1 MEFEIK
7 SDRVWQVVGNAT
19 NDMDEY
25 IVTEK
30 YCNHETL
37 GQLTIRKQGNVLTDY
52 QDGQFIYTQDNLAGA
67 VYEIH
72 AAADIATLDC
82 QGTYWYKSGDLVATV
97 TTGAEG
103 QVDEVKFS
111 PTRTKA
117 TYDFLKIT
125 HDGTKGEVT
134 VTLPLG
140 KYTVTE
146 VKAPYGFVLTKQSYT
161 VEFGWDNQKK

>member
-1 MEFEIK
+1 MRNCKVRKAISNDSAYSVEFEIK

-37 GQLTIRKQGNVLTDY
+37 GQLTIRKLGNVLTDY

-72 AAADIATLDC
+72 ADGDITTPDR
-82 QGTYWYKSGDLVATV
+82 QGTYWYKGGDLVATV

-111 PTRTKA
+111 PPAHRPP
-117 TYDFLKIT
+117 YDFLT
-125 HDGTKGEVT
+125 VSHD
-134 VTLPLG
+134 
-140 KYTVTE
+140 
-146 VKAPYGFVLTKQSYT
+146 APRAKSP
-161 VEFGWDNQKK
+161 

>member
-1 MEFEIK
+1 MQGPEGYYNDPAYSVEFEIK

-37 GQLTIRKQGNVLTDY
+37 GQLTIRKLGNVLTDY
-52 QDGQFIYTQDNLAGA
+52 KDGQFIYTQDNLAGA

-72 AAADIATLDC
+72 AAADIATPDR
-82 QGTYWYKSGDLVATV
+82 QGNYWYKSGDLVATV
-97 TTGAEG
+97 TSGAEG

-111 PTRTKA
+111 PTRTQA

-134 VTLPLG
+134 VTLPLSC
-140 KYTVTE
+140 TSSSW
-146 VKAPYGFVLTKQSYT
+146 QM
-161 VEFGWDNQKK
+161 

>member
-52 QDGQFIYTQDNLAGA
+52 QDGQFIYTQDNLASA

-72 AAADIATLDC
+72 AAADIATPDR
-82 QGTYWYKSGDLVATV
+82 QAPTGIRTV
-97 TTGAEG
+97 T
-103 QVDEVKFS
+103 S
-111 PTRTKA
+111 
-117 TYDFLKIT
+117 
-125 HDGTKGEVT
+125 
-134 VTLPLG
+134 LPPLLLARRG
-140 KYTVTE
+140 RWMK
-146 VKAPYGFVLTKQSYT
+146 
-161 VEFGWDNQKK
+161 

>member
-37 GQLTIRKQGNVLTDY
+37 GQLTIRKLGNVLTDY

-72 AAADIATLDC
+72 AAADIATPRPPRHLLV
-82 QGTYWYKSGDLVATV
+82 QIRRSGRHRYHWCG
-97 TTGAEG
+97 GAG
-103 QVDEVKFS
+103 
-111 PTRTKA
+111 
-117 TYDFLKIT
+117 
-125 HDGTKGEVT
+125 G
-134 VTLPLG
+134 
-140 KYTVTE
+140 
-146 VKAPYGFVLTKQSYT
+146 
-161 VEFGWDNQKK
+161 

>member
-1 MEFEIK
+1 MKTPEKLPLGRYLIEELQGPEGYYNDPAYSVEFEIK

-37 GQLTIRKQGNVLTDY
+37 GQLTIRKLGNVLTDY

-72 AAADIATLDC
+72 RCSRHCHTRPPRYLLVQIRRFGGNC
-82 QGTYWYKSGDLVATV
+82 YHRHGRSG
-97 TTGAEG
+97 G
-103 QVDEVKFS
+103 
-111 PTRTKA
+111 
-117 TYDFLKIT
+117 
-125 HDGTKGEVT
+125 
-134 VTLPLG
+134 
-140 KYTVTE
+140 
-146 VKAPYGFVLTKQSYT
+146 
-161 VEFGWDNQKK
+161 